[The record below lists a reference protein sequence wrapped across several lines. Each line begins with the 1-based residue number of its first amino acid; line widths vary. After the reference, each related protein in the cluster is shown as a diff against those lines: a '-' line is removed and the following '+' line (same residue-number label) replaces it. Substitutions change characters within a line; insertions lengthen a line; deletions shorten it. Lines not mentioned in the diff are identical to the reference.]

1 MRRGKLKRIFSTFL
15 AAALVF
21 TMSDWGMGQTITANA
36 GTISD
41 STNANFDFE
50 KGTDDWETT
59 GTVTVMEN
67 GAQSGSKYL
76 HMEAGSKITMTI
88 TNVAQGSYTLSA
100 WVKGT
105 ANKNISQLTVT
116 ETGGPDTVSLLDT
129 YLGTDWKQMGN
140 RNVLVYNGQMKI
152 TIEAGQSTLDIDN
165 LELALDS
172 EDANTIANWDFED
185 GLDSW
190 TTTGNAVVDTENA
203 DTGAKAIRLAA
214 GSEISQKVTVEPNTR
229 YSVTMRAKVDKQD
242 EFETI
247 YHKNYRGKAGETQN
261 RTSLGDRVN
270 LGVRGANGVVLRQ
283 APSGTKGYS
292 LVTITFQTGAD
303 TTEVEVYANTIYD
316 EAYKDSVTV
325 YDTDSYKAGTGTLAD
340 NWTGNGSDNAY
351 VDNFDLFCIQDENYL
366 RGADVSF
373 LPAIEDFGGK
383 YFANGVQQDCL
394 RILSNHGVNSILT
407 MIMVHAG
414 NPAHDESTGEIFYH
428 DWWAHEDGSPY
439 ALKMIDGGY
448 FDKEHCLELGK
459 RATALGMSYVP
470 SFHYSDTWVSNSK
483 AYAPEEWLDSDYEGN
498 YSNSDIEHIQ
508 SVVYNYV
515 YDFMKALADNN
526 VNVAAVKHG
535 NEQNGGL
542 VWPVGKGATT
552 VGHAKII
559 AASYE
564 AAEDAMPGVSG
575 WVHTNN
581 GYTPSQIT
589 SFFQALINNGAKMD
603 GVTFSLYGGRSSG
616 NTYAGEVYQQG
627 IEAMK
632 YMDYVNVETGF
643 SFTKYNPTVDTEG
656 NGTSMG
662 QAAYYKVATPNGQ
675 YNWLLDY
682 MQAALDAPNPYA
694 QTRGFYYWETDW
706 IPTPG
711 AGSSD
716 GATTSN
722 VNQRTMF
729 NNGDTAIKE
738 MGSSQPGRA
747 GDMMD
752 SMYAYLMRG
761 CPKAKASSMQT
772 PINNGINDYAVELA
786 DATNITLAQ
795 SSITLAEGKKTR
807 LQPTIAPTGKVVKN
821 SDVIYTSADPT
832 VATVTTDGFVCAKK
846 AGTTT
851 ITATVNGT
859 NVKTTANVMVTAAT
873 KATGITLTLDG
884 SEIADKGTKAAKI
897 FDKLQLSAALAGTPT
912 DTAVVYASSNPKVAS
927 FFGETWQTPEG
938 EMRQETEKDT
948 KVQLNAKDAGT
959 TIITVSSADGAV
971 STSFTLTVSKTAVQ
985 SVTLNKSEAS
995 VSYGRTVQLK
1005 ATVLPADTSRY
1016 KVNWVSEDTSIA
1028 TVDDNGLVKGVGIGD
1043 VVIKAVSD
1051 DNSEV
1056 YGSCTVH
1063 VIEVQVEGIT
1073 LDREVMAVQIG
1084 STKVLNTLITP
1095 DDAYNKNVTWS
1106 SSDETIATVNEKGEV
1121 TGVAVGG
1128 PVTITATTVNGGY
1141 QASCQVTVQK
1151 DAIPVTGITLSEQ
1164 EYFFASD
1171 YFSETNQAEDKP
1183 VFRLYAT
1190 IEPEMATNTN
1200 VQWTSDTPEVAT
1212 VDAFG
1217 RVTAVSPGVAEITA
1231 TAEDGG
1237 YTAAVKVYV
1246 PSVSESFDNREDGT
1260 NWGTTSVCS
1269 METNKAAI
1277 FTSAV
1282 AADGENKILQMAA
1295 SGNGHRS
1302 IKRILP
1308 QSIKNDKMVL
1318 DFDWNVGT
1326 PVGFSG
1332 AYLAITDS
1340 KDKRYLSIQTN
1351 SNTELVYSAGGAMA
1365 ASLLADTQAVGTGFN
1380 VNNTWYNLHV
1390 VIDMKEAKIT
1400 FEVTSLTN
1408 KALTA
1413 SHEVSFDPADFAG
1426 DIAAIQIYGVRSGS
1440 LSWTTSFDNFNI
1452 YEAAPVAKGVNVNKE
1467 SVRLIP
1473 IEGTLMTS
1481 CQLEASIN
1489 PASVDQKVVWTSSDS
1504 TVATVSPDGLV
1515 TPANVYQSL
1524 DEIEPGTCTIKAASA
1539 LDASVYKEIPV
1550 TVTNSP
1556 NASEFFTVEDEN
1568 GETVYGGGESE
1579 LISMETASKKQLFPK
1594 LTGGDG
1600 ATDIAGIKWESSDS
1614 KIVGVDG
1621 DGNLIAKAPG
1631 TAAITLTVTLYAGNP
1646 EVAQIDV
1653 EVTGD
1658 AIVDTTELEAAIAAA
1673 KAAKEKGD
1681 SWYTPDSLA
1690 AYTKAL
1696 TRAESDFAA
1705 AVEEKWEAHKQSVID
1720 AVAEALKLATEGLAL
1735 VDYIPVEGLEVS
1747 GCNEHLSI
1755 GKTIELETAV
1765 TPEGA
1770 TEKIYWFSSDTSVAV
1785 VDKLSGTLIP
1795 VGEGTAVITA
1805 QSESGGVKVEKT
1817 ITVSA
1822 GSDLTSYFEENGV
1835 TITGINTVRDVK
1847 NTFINARTTDQS
1859 SWETSQVWT
1868 TGSAT
1873 TPGSIVIDFGEEA
1886 RIDNVKTVFWSLLK
1900 YTLDISEDGENW
1912 TTVIDHSETAV
1923 GAVLD
1928 NTGYYTDEFPAN
1940 TKSRYLRINVLGNAG
1955 TGDWIGVNTM
1965 QVNGAYLSD
1974 VKVPQ
1979 SVTCEPISLGA
1990 DAELTIDSLPQTISV
2005 KLSDG
2010 TAQNVDVTWNELD
2023 LQKVIAAEAAGEYEI
2038 HGTVAIDGI
2047 SYDVVCTLTLSV
2059 IDISDA
2065 TVTLEESSFQYTG
2078 TAKEPGVT
2086 VELDGKTL
2094 SIFDYTTV
2102 YSNNVEL
2109 GTATVTIEGTGK
2121 YTGTVTKNF
2130 EITKGD
2136 LSNAIVTLEKNSYVY
2151 TGTAKEPQV
2160 TVRLDGKTISESEYT
2175 VTYADNVNA
2184 GTAKVTI
2191 AALAD
2196 SAYYTGSISKNFEIA
2211 KGDLNNATVT
2221 LEYESCIYTG
2231 EAKEPQVIVTLD
2243 GVTVPIGDY
2252 VVSYENNVNIGT
2264 ASVIIEAAEDSGNYT
2279 GSVTKNF
2286 EIKAS
2291 TDLEKGDLSKATVTL
2306 EYESCT
2312 YTGDEKKPR
2321 VTVTLNGTTVPASE
2335 YEVVYANNVNVGTA
2349 SVTIKAVSDSE
2360 NYTGSITK
2368 TFAIVAPTPS
2378 GTEKGDLSKATVA
2391 LQYTSC
2397 TYTGLANT
2405 PQVTVTLNGKTVP
2418 ATGYTV
2424 NYANNKNAGTA
2435 TVTITGKGDYTGSAV
2450 KSFTINKAAKQI
2462 KLAKKSY
2469 TKVYGNKAFALGA
2482 TVTGNE
2488 SLTYSISNKTVIKI
2502 TNGKAKIIGCG
2513 TVTVTVKSAASANY
2527 NAAASQKITITVK
2540 PKKATI
2546 SSAKS
2551 TKKGQITLKWKK
2563 DSKASGYIIS
2573 YSTSKKFKKAKTVII
2588 KKNSTVK
2595 TTLKKLSAGKT
2606 YYVRICSYKKV
2617 GKKRLSGA
2625 YSKVKKVTVKK
2636 R

>member
-1 MRRGKLKRIFSTFL
+1 MRRGKMKRIFSTFL

-41 STNANFDFE
+41 SNNANFDFE
-50 KGTDDWETT
+50 NGTDDWETT
-59 GTVTVMEN
+59 GTVTVMES

-76 HMEAGSKITMTI
+76 HMEAGSKIAMTI

-105 ANKNISQLTVT
+105 ANKNASQLTVT

-165 LELALDS
+165 LELVLDS

-190 TTTGNAVVDTENA
+190 TTTGNAAVDTANA

-229 YSVTMRAKVDKQD
+229 YSVTMRAKVDNQD

-247 YHKNYRGKAGETQN
+247 YHSDRRGKTGETQN

-270 LGVRGANGVVLRQ
+270 LGVRGADGAVLRQ
-283 APSGTKGYS
+283 APSGTEGYS
-292 LVTITFQTGAD
+292 LVSITFETGAD
-303 TTEVEVYANTIYD
+303 TKEVEVYANTVYD
-316 EAYKDSVTV
+316 QAYKDSVTV
-325 YDTDSYKAGTGTLAD
+325 YDTDSYQAGTGKLAD
-340 NWTGNGSDNAY
+340 EWQGNGSDSAY
-351 VDNFDLFCIQDENYL
+351 VDNFDLFRIEDENYL

-414 NPAHDESTGEIFYH
+414 NPVHDTKTLEVIYS
-428 DWWAHEDGSPY
+428 DWCFDEDGNPY
-439 ALKMIDGGY
+439 IEKMIEGGY
-448 FDKEHCLELGK
+448 FDKEHSVELGK

-470 SFHYSDTWVSNSK
+470 SFHYSDKWMSNAK
-483 AYAPEEWLDSDYEGN
+483 AHTPEEWLDVDYEGN
-498 YSNSDIEHIQ
+498 YSNTDLAHMQ
-508 SVVYNYV
+508 SIVYNYV
-515 YDFMKALADNN
+515 YDFMKALADEN

-542 VWPVGKGATT
+542 VWPVGNGMTS

-575 WVHTNN
+575 WVHSNN

-589 SFFQALINNGAKMD
+589 SFFQALMNNGAKMD
-603 GVTFSLYGGRSSG
+603 GITFSLYGGRSSG
-616 NTYAGEVYQQG
+616 NTYAGEIAQQKV
-627 IEAMK
+627 EAMK

-643 SFTKYNPTVDTEG
+643 TFTGYSPTIHTA
-656 NGTSMG
+656 NSSMG
-662 QAAYYKVATPNGQ
+662 MAAYYRVKSPNGQ

-711 AGSSD
+711 AGSAHGSTSD
-716 GATTSN
+716 I
-722 VNQRTMF
+722 NQRTMF
-729 NNGDTAIKE
+729 NNGDISIKE

-761 CPKAKASSMQT
+761 CPKAKSSDMQT
-772 PINNGINDYAVELA
+772 PVNDGIGEYAVELA

-795 SSITLAEGKKTR
+795 PSITLAEGKKTR
-807 LQPTIAPTGKVVKN
+807 LQPTIAPTDKVVKN

-859 NVKTTANVMVTAAT
+859 NVKTTANVMVTAGT
-873 KATGITLTLDG
+873 KAAGITLTLDG

-912 DTAVVYASSNPKVAS
+912 DTAVVYTSSNPEVAS
-927 FFGETWQTPEG
+927 FFGETWQTPAG

-959 TIITVSSADGAV
+959 TIITVSSADGAA
-971 STSFTLTVSKTAVQ
+971 SASFTLTVSKTAVQ

-1063 VIEVQVEGIT
+1063 VLEVQVEGIT

-1121 TGVAVGG
+1121 TGVKVGG

-1141 QASCQVTVQK
+1141 QASCLVTVQQ
-1151 DAIPVTGITLSEQ
+1151 DAIPVTGITMSEQ

-1171 YFSETNQAEDKP
+1171 YFSETSQAEDKP
-1183 VFRLYAT
+1183 VYRLHAS

-1200 VQWTSDTPEVAT
+1200 VQWTSDTPEVAA

-1237 YTAAVKVYV
+1237 YTASVKVYV
-1246 PSVSESFDNREDGT
+1246 PSVSESFDNLNTGDS
-1260 NWGTTSVCS
+1260 WGTGVSSTGGGAL
-1269 METNKAAI
+1269 TG
-1277 FTSAV
+1277 AV
-1282 AADGENKILQMAA
+1282 TASDSGNILQISGGGSGARSIQKRLAKSISNNKI
-1295 SGNGHRS
+1295 
-1302 IKRILP
+1302 IL
-1308 QSIKNDKMVL
+1308 DY
-1318 DFDWNVGT
+1318 DWNVGT
-1326 PVGFSG
+1326 VAGSNG
-1332 AYLAITDS
+1332 CYMAITDS
-1340 KDKRYLSIQTN
+1340 ENNRYLSIQTN
-1351 SNTELVYSAGGAMA
+1351 ANQELVYSAGGKLVANTA
-1365 ASLLADTQAVGTGFN
+1365 LTNTQQVGTGFN
-1380 VNNTWYNLHV
+1380 QGGVWYHIHAA
-1390 VIDMKEAKIT
+1390 IDVEAGKTIFT
-1400 FEVTSLTN
+1400 ITSLAN
-1408 KALTA
+1408 AELTA
-1413 SHEVSFDPADFAG
+1413 THEVAFDKSTSYAG
-1426 DIAAIQIYGVRSGS
+1426 DVAAIQFYGTRTDKSN
-1440 LSWTTSFDNFNI
+1440 LSWNPAIDNFNI
-1452 YEAAPVAKGVNVNKE
+1452 YEAALVAKGVNINKE

-1473 IEGTLMTS
+1473 IEGTLMAS

-1489 PASVDQKVVWTSSDS
+1489 PASVDQKVVWTSSDKS
-1504 TVATVSPDGLV
+1504 VATVSADGLV
-1515 TPANVYQSL
+1515 TPVNVYQSL
-1524 DEIEPGTCTIKAASA
+1524 DEIEPATCTIKVASA

-1556 NASEFFTVEDEN
+1556 NASEFFAVKDEN

-1579 LISMETASKKQLFPK
+1579 LISMETAGRKQLFPI

-1600 ATDIAGIKWESSDS
+1600 DTDIAGIKWESGDS

-1621 DGNLIAKAPG
+1621 AGNLIAKAPG
-1631 TAAITLTVTLYAGNP
+1631 TATITLTVTLYEGNP
-1646 EVAQIDV
+1646 QIAQIDV

-1658 AIVDTTELEAAIAAA
+1658 AIVDTTDLEDAIAAA
-1673 KAAKEKGD
+1673 KAAKDKGD

-1720 AVAEALKLATEGLAL
+1720 AVVEALKLATEGLKL
-1735 VDYIPVEGLEVS
+1735 VDYIPVESLEVS

-1755 GKTIELETAV
+1755 GKTVELKAAV
-1765 TPEGA
+1765 TPAGA
-1770 TEKIYWFSSDTSVAV
+1770 TEEIHWFSSDTSVAV
-1785 VDKLSGTLIP
+1785 VDKLNGTLIP
-1795 VGEGTAVITA
+1795 VGEGTAKITA
-1805 QSESGGVKVEKT
+1805 QTESGGVKVEKT
-1817 ITVSA
+1817 ITVS
-1822 GSDLTSYFEENGV
+1822 SDLTSYFDENGV
-1835 TITGINTVRDVK
+1835 TITGNNTAANRDVK

-1859 SWETSQVWT
+1859 SWETGNVWT

-1873 TPGSIVIDFGEEA
+1873 TTGSIVIDFGEKA

-1900 YTLDISEDGENW
+1900 YTLDISDDGENW

-1928 NTGYYTDEFPAN
+1928 NNGYYTDEFPAD
-1940 TKSRYLRINVLGNAG
+1940 TQSRYLRINVLENGG
-1955 TGDWIGVNTM
+1955 TGWIGVNTM
-1965 QVNGAYLSD
+1965 QVNGAYLSE

-1990 DAELTIDSLPQTISV
+1990 DAELAIDSLPQTISV
-2005 KLSDG
+2005 TLSDG
-2010 TAQNVDVTWNELD
+2010 TTQTVDVTWNELD
-2023 LQKVIAAEAAGEYEI
+2023 LQKVIAAEAAGEYQV
-2038 HGTVAIDGI
+2038 HGTVTIDNI
-2047 SYDVVCTLTLSV
+2047 SYDVVCALTLSV

-2065 TVTLEESSFQYTG
+2065 AVILEENSFQYTG
-2078 TAKEPGVT
+2078 TAKQPGVT

-2094 SIFDYTTV
+2094 SILDYTVT
-2102 YSNNVEL
+2102 YSNNVEI
-2109 GTATVTIEGTGK
+2109 GTATVTIEGIGK
-2121 YTGTVTKNF
+2121 YTGTITEDF

-2136 LSNAIVTLEKNSYVY
+2136 LGNAIVTLEKNSYVY

-2252 VVSYENNVNIGT
+2252 IVSYENNVNIGT

-2279 GSVTKNF
+2279 GSVTKTF
-2286 EIKAS
+2286 VIKDPADPGTEKS
-2291 TDLEKGDLSKATVTL
+2291 DLGKATVTL
-2306 EYESCT
+2306 EYESCI
-2312 YTGDEKKPR
+2312 YTGAAKEPR
-2321 VTVTLNGTTVPASE
+2321 VTVTLDGTTVPASE
-2335 YEVVYANNVNVGTA
+2335 YEVIYANNINVGTA
-2349 SVTIKAVSDSE
+2349 SVTIKAVSGSE
-2360 NYTGSITK
+2360 SYTGSITK
-2368 TFAIVAPTPS
+2368 NFEIIASTPS

-2405 PQVTVTLNGKTVP
+2405 PKVTVALAGKIVP
-2418 ATGYTV
+2418 ASGYTV
-2424 NYANNKNAGTA
+2424 NYANNINAGTA
-2435 TVTITGKGDYTGSAV
+2435 TVTIVGKGDYNGRTV
-2450 KSFTINKAAKQI
+2450 KTFTIGKAAKQI

-2488 SLTYSISNKTVIKI
+2488 NLTYSLSNKTVIKV

-2527 NAAASQKITITVK
+2527 NAAANQKIKITVK
-2540 PKKATI
+2540 SKKATI

-2573 YSTSKKFKKAKTVII
+2573 YSTSKKFKKAKTAII
-2588 KKNSTVK
+2588 KKKSTVK